1 MELGAS
7 EASDHPVQERNDMTD
22 RDPDLLDV
30 SSEIEEDL
38 PMRPGVSTQRLVAY
52 VVTAAM
58 TALLGG
64 VSGGLSLGGD
74 ALSQEQVT
82 AIAVK
87 AATASVEASE
97 TAHTTKHTAEKEAL
111 LLAVREVVKSETDP
125 IRCFLVHGPDAW
137 REPFPDQ
144 PKQCLPLAPV
154 TVPAPRPAP
163 KIRRRVRKK

>member
-7 EASDHPVQERNDMTD
+7 EASDHPVPERNDMTD

-74 ALSQEQVT
+74 ALSQEQVQ
-82 AIAVK
+82 AIATK
-87 AATASVEASE
+87 AVEASK
-97 TAHTTKHTAEKEAL
+97 TAHTAEHDAEKEAL